1 MSVTKTEISFTEPDE
16 KDVKNEK
23 PHFRSFQKY
32 NKSRRERIRSQ
43 GYNEFSKDD
52 KIVLKDQKAIDDTI
66 MNIRIAIASKNVKR
80 ISE

>member
-1 MSVTKTEISFTEPDE
+1 MSITKTEISFTQPDE
-16 KDVKNEK
+16 KTEN

-32 NKSRRERIRSQ
+32 NRSRREMIRSQ

-52 KIVLKDQKAIDDTI
+52 KIVLKDKREIEDTI
-66 MNIRIAIASKNVKR
+66 MNIRIAVASKNAKR